1 MKQKPNLIDI
11 SEINREIDINI
22 FKNTSN
28 RVNIILGLL
37 IIFIVLLF
45 IYFGLRK
52 NDKKHDNLNGNDI
65 NDDNYNYNSDDNDID
80 YSNEDEYETPLM
92 YRENAYDLALML

>member
-37 IIFIVLLF
+37 IIFIV
-45 IYFGLRK
+45 
-52 NDKKHDNLNGNDI
+52 
-65 NDDNYNYNSDDNDID
+65 NY
-80 YSNEDEYETPLM
+80 
-92 YRENAYDLALML
+92 

>member
-52 NDKKHDNLNGNDI
+52 NDKNSVNLNNND
-65 NDDNYNYNSDDNDID
+65 NNYNYNHNSDDNDID

>member
-11 SEINREIDINI
+11 SEINREIDLNI

-52 NDKKHDNLNGNDI
+52 NDKNSVNLNN
-65 NDDNYNYNSDDNDID
+65 NDDNYNYNHNSANNDID

>member
-11 SEINREIDINI
+11 SEINKEIDINI

-52 NDKKHDNLNGNDI
+52 NNNI
-65 NDDNYNYNSDDNDID
+65 DDNDDFLEKRTLKKED
-80 YSNEDEYETPLM
+80 YISPGQSYTEDDDYEIPIM
-92 YRENAYDLALML
+92 YRDDAYDLALML